1 MASPNGLGR
10 ISVQILALR
19 FHVLSHHT
27 LHRASFYLKIGQ
39 EYFLHNEESFGML
52 KTRFGGTRSLFGI
65 PGLFLA
71 SLLLFFLREMGQ
83 NGVSGQVLFCFAP
96 FLLQWYSLLNVD
108 DSYKNDTTQ
117 VSEWWDM
124 RYERMVVKNR
134 VHAAQNWTLVS

>member
-1 MASPNGLGR
+1 
-10 ISVQILALR
+10 
-19 FHVLSHHT
+19 
-27 LHRASFYLKIGQ
+27 
-39 EYFLHNEESFGML
+39 ML

-96 FLLQWYSLLNVD
+96 FLLQWYSLFNVD

-117 VSEWWDM
+117 VSEW
-124 RYERMVVKNR
+124 
-134 VHAAQNWTLVS
+134 